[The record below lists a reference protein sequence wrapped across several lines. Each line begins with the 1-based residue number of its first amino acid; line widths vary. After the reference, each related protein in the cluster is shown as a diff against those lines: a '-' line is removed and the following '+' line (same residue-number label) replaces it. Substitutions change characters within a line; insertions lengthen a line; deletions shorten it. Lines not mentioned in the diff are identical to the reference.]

1 MVSNHQFRLIKLFSP
16 GRKFVEID
24 EEEFNNIKQAREIMS
39 AALSLEEVYDY
50 FVSNL
55 RDFEKELL
63 IISVDEML
71 LFDFSHNNF
80 YSISAAIGR
89 RLANLLSSA
98 RSYFDQAPSLFA
110 ECASK
115 DDSMELAKR
124 IVSAEYDAKA
134 EYRVM
139 EALRNHVQHKD
150 VGVLSHT
157 FGGYRDPVTGHQI
170 FSVAPTL
177 LGRRLL
183 ENKKTKALVRPD
195 IKEKMDLRLLV
206 RAYAES
212 ISKIHGQLRSES
224 KESVERARKVV
235 DECFTKNEYG
245 PEYGSLG
252 HLGVEKLISNKVCEK
267 FYIVTAWDD
276 TRQWLVSRNSVL
288 WEYSK
293 HYVTGKIDG

>member
-1 MVSNHQFRLIKLFSP
+1 
-16 GRKFVEID
+16 
-24 EEEFNNIKQAREIMS
+24 MS

-63 IISVDEML
+63 IISVDDML
-71 LFDFSHNNF
+71 LCDFSHNNF
-80 YSISAAIGR
+80 YTISAAIGR

-110 ECASK
+110 DCASK

-124 IVSAEYDAKA
+124 FVSAEYDAKA

-157 FGGYRDPVTGHQI
+157 IGGCREPVDGHKV
-170 FSVAPTL
+170 FSVAPSLT
-177 LGRRLL
+177 GRRLL
-183 ENKKTKALVRPD
+183 ENKKTKASVRPD

-206 RAYAES
+206 RTYAES
-212 ISKIHGQLRSES
+212 ISKIHGQLRLES
-224 KESVERARKVV
+224 KESVERARKFV
-235 DECFTKNEYG
+235 DECFAKNESG
-245 PEYGSLG
+245 ADHGSLDN
-252 HLGVEKLISNKVCEK
+252 LCVEKLISNKVCER
-267 FYIVTAWDD
+267 FYVVTAWDD
-276 TRQWLVSRNSVL
+276 TRQWLISRNPVL
-288 WEYSK
+288 GDYSK
-293 HYVTGKIDG
+293 HYVTGKIGA